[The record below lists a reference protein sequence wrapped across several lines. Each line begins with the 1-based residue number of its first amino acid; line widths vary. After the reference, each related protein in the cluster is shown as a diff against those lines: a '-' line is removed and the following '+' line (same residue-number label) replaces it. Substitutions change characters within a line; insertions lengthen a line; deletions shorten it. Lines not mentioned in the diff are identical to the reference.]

1 MISDS
6 LEHDVIRDDFV
17 ADGDALEGRVVQ
29 IPASLE
35 EEIVLAGPGEAHL
48 AVQRGQ
54 KDA

>member
-1 MISDS
+1 MI
-6 LEHDVIRDDFV
+6 RNDFV
-17 ADGDALEGRVVQ
+17 ADGDALEGRVVEV
-29 IPASLE
+29 PARLE